1 MKLKIRSKLKKMNK
15 IRIHIRNNHWKE
27 GFLPCDAAGEN
38 NNAISKEEFEKGLT
52 QYPELREKIEYLID
66 WDDENFVSSMKTA
79 DVLLGWQFPTKNL
92 MNIAPNLKWIHV
104 ISAGVNHLSPFDWMK
119 EDLVLTNSSG
129 VHAKKAGEFGL
140 MCILMLQNHMTRLVT
155 HQKNNEFVSL
165 LGKPIEGRKI
175 VVVGTGSLGG
185 SMIKH
190 ISKLGVEII
199 GVNRKGKTVEGCSK
213 VITFDKIDSVLSDAD
228 FLYLAVPETEETK
241 GLINKERL
249 DKLKPTCG
257 IVNVGRQSVLDYE
270 ALGIKLEKNEI
281 AGAILD
287 VFSKEPIPKDSKLW
301 DVPNLI
307 ITPHVSSDSEGNYI
321 EMVLKT
327 FFKNLKLLSENKKL
341 INQIDKK
348 LGY

>member
-1 MKLKIRSKLKKMNK
+1 MNK
-15 IRIHIRNNHWKE
+15 IKIHIRNNHWKK
-27 GFLPCDAAGEN
+27 GFLPCDAEGEKN
-38 NNAISKEEFEKGLT
+38 NTITKEEFEKGLD
-52 QYPELREKIEYLID
+52 QYPELRKKIEYLID
-66 WDDENFVSSMKTA
+66 WDDENFALSMKTA
-79 DVLLGWQFPTKNL
+79 DVLIGWQFPNKDL
-92 MNIAPNLKWIHV
+92 KKIAPNLKWIHV

-140 MCILMLQNHMTRLVT
+140 MSILMLQNHMTRLAT
-155 HQKNNEFVSL
+155 HQKNKRFVSL
-165 LGKPIEGRKI
+165 LGKPIEGRKV

-190 ISKLGVEII
+190 ISKLGAEVI
-199 GVNRKGKTVEGCSK
+199 GVNRKGKGVEGCSK
-213 VITFDKIDSVLSDAD
+213 VITFDKIDTVLSDAD

-249 DKLKPTCG
+249 DKLKPSCG
-257 IVNVGRQSVLDYE
+257 IVNIGRQSVLDNE
-270 ALGIKLEKNEI
+270 ALRIKLEKNEI

-307 ITPHVSSDSEGNYI
+307 ITPHISSDSEGNYI
-321 EMVLKT
+321 EMVLKI
-327 FFKNLKLLSENKKL
+327 FLKNLKLFSEKKKL
-341 INQIDKK
+341 VNQIDRK